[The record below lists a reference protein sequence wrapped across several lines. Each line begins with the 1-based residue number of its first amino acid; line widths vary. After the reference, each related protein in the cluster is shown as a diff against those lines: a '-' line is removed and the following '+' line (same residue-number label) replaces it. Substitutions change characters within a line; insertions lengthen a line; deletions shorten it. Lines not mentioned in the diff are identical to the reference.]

1 MNVLI
6 FQIAPKDIQIKSSY
20 KFHELSSSASLPA
33 ETIKEFYEKFRD
45 KSTKI
50 ILFLPVS
57 LQNKEEIIKI
67 FKNSFIIP
75 SIGKYQYQDQKINEY
90 KGTYDQIVSSIFS
103 IFVNEFLSLEKEQN
117 LEEVIVDISRGQ
129 NIFVSSISDALRNFL
144 VFTDLY
150 NLDKLREKRIVS
162 KLTFTLPVDSPEKLG
177 SIPIEI
183 FETKFEW
190 KTFFSLPIE
199 RVSKNDIYNK
209 FPSQL
214 DDIDKNKIKELI
226 NASIFFYSSIKNGI
240 VLPLFYVKVPSE
252 EEIKN
257 TIKNIIDCFQRK
269 LEKNDYENIENFNYR
284 LYIRVLQSLALL
296 IGIIKLIKKHVNL
309 ENKDENNF
317 VPLEEI
323 GNFKKVLE
331 EVGELAAS
339 IFLETEIEKQKMALS
354 EIENGRKEIEINNQR
369 SAQFGS
375 KERNFFAHAGLEKTM
390 IIKEGNKIKYKD
402 EIIEELKDCLVK
414 GRGEIFS
421 WLVKRFLS

>member
-6 FQIAPKDIQIKSSY
+6 FQIAPKDLQIESSY
-20 KFHELSSSASLPA
+20 KFHEFISRASLPS
-33 ETIKEFYEKFRD
+33 ETIKEFYEKFRR
-45 KSTKI
+45 KTTKI
-50 ILFLPVS
+50 ILFLPIS
-57 LQNKEEIIKI
+57 LQNKEEIIKR

-75 SIGKYQYQDQKINEY
+75 SIGKYQYKEQKVIEY

-103 IFVNEFLSLEKEQN
+103 IFVNEFLSLENEQN

-150 NLDKLREKRIVS
+150 NLDKPREKRIAS
-162 KLTFTLPVDSPEKLG
+162 KLTFTIPVDNPEKLG
-177 SIPIEI
+177 NTPIEI

-209 FPSQL
+209 FPSQFN
-214 DDIDKNKIKELI
+214 DIDKNKIKELI

-257 TIKNIIDCFQRK
+257 TIKKIIDCFQRK
-269 LEKNDYENIENFNYR
+269 LENNDYENIENFNYR

-296 IGIIKLIKKHVNL
+296 IGVIKLIKKHVNL
-309 ENKDENNF
+309 ENKNENNF
-317 VPLEEI
+317 VSLEEI
-323 GNFKKVLE
+323 GNFKRVLE

-339 IFLETEIEKQKMALS
+339 IFLESEIEKQKMIS
-354 EIENGRKEIEINNQR
+354 NEMENSKKETGINNQK

-414 GRGEIFS
+414 GKGEIFS
-421 WLVKRFLS
+421 WLVKRFSS

>member
-269 LEKNDYENIENFNYR
+269 LKKNNYENIENFNYR

-354 EIENGRKEIEINNQR
+354 EIENGRKEIETNNQR